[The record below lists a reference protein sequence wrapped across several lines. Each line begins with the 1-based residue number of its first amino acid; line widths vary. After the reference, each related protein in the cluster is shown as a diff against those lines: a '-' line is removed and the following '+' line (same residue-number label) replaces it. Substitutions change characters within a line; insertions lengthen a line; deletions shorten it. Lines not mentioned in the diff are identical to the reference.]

1 MWFIPL
7 ISISTVTV
15 IHTTQPETKNG
26 ENATKQLF
34 ASELKGCSA
43 NSGTHLYPQST
54 ALTEIEVAGVK
65 LKEKS
70 T

>member
-15 IHTTQPETKNG
+15 IHTTQPETNNI

-34 ASELKGCSA
+34 ASELKGCSV
-43 NSGTHLYPQST
+43 SGAIYKMGDTAFQS
-54 ALTEIEVAGVK
+54 
-65 LKEKS
+65 
-70 T
+70 